1 MHVFDIEKLL
11 LHRPH
16 FMEYLGPLC
25 TWVYLYFKIVEIQF
39 SALWR
44 RLLSGIDDVKVIT
57 GCVEHF
63 FAIGTD
69 TEAAARILNKRSV
82 FQFLQIIYTDGSTPL
97 INQQISHRT
106 I

>member
-1 MHVFDIEKLL
+1 MHVFNIKKFL

-25 TWVYLYFKIVEIQF
+25 TWIYLDFKIVEIQF

-44 RLLSGIDDVKVIT
+44 RLLSGIDDVKVIAW
-57 GCVEHF
+57 CVEHF
-63 FAIGTD
+63 FAICTN

-82 FQFLQIIYTDGSTPL
+82 FQFLHIIYSAVSTPP
-97 INQQISHRT
+97 INQ
-106 I
+106 